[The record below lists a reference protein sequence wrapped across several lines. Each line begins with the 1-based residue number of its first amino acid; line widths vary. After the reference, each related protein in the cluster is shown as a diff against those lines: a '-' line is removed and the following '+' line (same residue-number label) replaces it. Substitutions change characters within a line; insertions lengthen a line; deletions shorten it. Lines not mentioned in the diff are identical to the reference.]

1 MSSPV
6 APPVAAPRVV
16 RAAAGRRA
24 LDLALRVTLLV
35 GGLIALGLLCGGRAH
50 AAEGVVP
57 APEGAGDRAVHA
69 PAVTDPATPAVTDV
83 SAPAGTDIS
92 APADA
97 SAISAPADASTA
109 EPTVKPTAEPST
121 GTHVTRT
128 THVARTT
135 GTTHIARVRDI
146 VRSRVAVPVGTR
158 VAQPLRNQVL
168 DPAVRDV
175 RDVREVVRPVGGLA
189 KEIVS
194 GLVADAPPRF
204 LPRPPSMPGLPGVP
218 GTPGGAPGPSGVGA
232 HTAPA
237 TGTVPRADTAPGDH
251 ARHGAREETGPG
263 GGFALAPAHGMTARA
278 TVAKAVRTPVP
289 TPAFPSGSTVGQSAG
304 DGSSTRH
311 CDLAAAAFGSGSTAR
326 LLSGAT
332 APAHA
337 APTRDRQRDIPEFPG

>member
-1 MSSPV
+1 MS
-6 APPVAAPRVV
+6 
-16 RAAAGRRA
+16 
-24 LDLALRVTLLV
+24 
-35 GGLIALGLLCGGRAH
+35 
-50 AAEGVVP
+50 
-57 APEGAGDRAVHA
+57 A
-69 PAVTDPATPAVTDV
+69 PAV
-83 SAPAGTDIS
+83 TDIS

-97 SAISAPADASTA
+97 SAISAPADASAA
-109 EPTVKPTAEPST
+109 EPTAKPTAELTAKPTAEPPT
-121 GTHVTRT
+121 GTRTTRTTRT
-128 THVARTT
+128 THATRTT
-135 GTTHIARVRDI
+135 GTPHVARVRDI

-158 VAQPLRNQVL
+158 VAQPIRNQVL
-168 DPAVRDV
+168 DPAVRDVRDV

-194 GLVADAPPRF
+194 GLVADAPPGF

-218 GTPGGAPGPSGVGA
+218 GTPGGAPGPSGAGA

-237 TGTVPRADTAPGDH
+237 TGTLPRADTARGDH
-251 ARHGAREETGPG
+251 ARHGAREETGPN
-263 GGFALAPAHGMTARA
+263 GGFALGPAHCVTARA